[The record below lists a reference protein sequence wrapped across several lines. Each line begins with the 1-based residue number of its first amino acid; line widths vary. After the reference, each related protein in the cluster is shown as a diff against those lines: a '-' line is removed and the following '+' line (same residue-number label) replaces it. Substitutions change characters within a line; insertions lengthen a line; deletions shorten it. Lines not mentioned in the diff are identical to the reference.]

1 MSDPDDGNELVGGNL
16 TLIKE
21 VHPALDVFAEWVLTD
36 EDQGDSVNT
45 FSLGFRY
52 DFDVA
57 IF

>member
-1 MSDPDDGNELVGGNL
+1 MGYNV

-21 VHPALDVFAEWVLTD
+21 VHPALDVFAEWVLSD
-36 EDQGDSVNT
+36 YDQEDDDNQDSNT

-52 DFDVA
+52 DFDVQ

>member
-1 MSDPDDGNELVGGNL
+1 MGYNV

-36 EDQGDSVNT
+36 KDQGDENT
-45 FSLGFRY
+45 ISLGFRY
-52 DFDVA
+52 DFDVQ

>member
-1 MSDPDDGNELVGGNL
+1 MGYNV

-36 EDQGDSVNT
+36 YDPSDDRGDFNT

-52 DFDVA
+52 DFDVQ